1 MANDVLMPK
10 MGYDMTEGK
19 ILRWLKK
26 EGEPVERGQALAEIE
41 TDKASIE
48 IEAFASGTLG
58 QIIGKEGDTVPVG
71 QKIAVIL
78 GEGEGAN
85 GASAAAAPPPTEAKA
100 ATAPVQA
107 EPAKQDTEKMAE
119 GGPAQAES
127 AVPNAGQRTI
137 AGVQAAETIEAE
149 PSGPEG
155 RLKASPIARRIAQE
169 HDIDL
174 RRVQGS

>member
-58 QIIGKEGDTVPVG
+58 QIIGKEGDTIQVG

-78 GEGEGAN
+78 GEGESAN
-85 GASAAAAPPPTEAKA
+85 GATAAAAPPPA
-100 ATAPVQA
+100 ATQTQA
-107 EPAKQDTEKMAE
+107 AAKQDEPAKQD
-119 GGPAQAES
+119 
-127 AVPNAGQRTI
+127 
-137 AGVQAAETIEAE
+137 
-149 PSGPEG
+149 
-155 RLKASPIARRIAQE
+155 ARRE
-169 HDIDL
+169 TE
-174 RRVQGS
+174 